1 MKKIY
6 LFISTIEIRYIFR
19 YCLMYFKMRQTVIIK
34 SYTNFALNEEKL
46 SAWIEFS
53 LSFLANTLKMLPLSL
68 SQF

>member
-1 MKKIY
+1 
-6 LFISTIEIRYIFR
+6 
-19 YCLMYFKMRQTVIIK
+19 MRETVIIK

-53 LSFLANTLKMLPLSL
+53 LSFLVNTLKMLPLSL

>member
-1 MKKIY
+1 
-6 LFISTIEIRYIFR
+6 
-19 YCLMYFKMRQTVIIK
+19 MRQTVIIK

-53 LSFLANTLKMLPLSL
+53 GFLVNTLKMLPLSL